1 MLVLKLLPN
10 KLLGKYSVVLVV
22 LKEKETIMGNG
33 GIVGAG
39 VLLIIIGLLLLT
51 GILQFLITAVGWI
64 AIIAG
69 VIVGVIGLV
78 SMIKGGNRGY

>member
-1 MLVLKLLPN
+1 
-10 KLLGKYSVVLVV
+10 
-22 LKEKETIMGNG
+22 MGNG
-33 GIVGAG
+33 GMVGAG

>member
-1 MLVLKLLPN
+1 MLPSKI
-10 KLLGKYSVVLVV
+10 LGKKTRLC
-22 LKEKETIMGNG
+22 LEEKETFMGNG
-33 GIVGAG
+33 GMVGAG

-51 GILQFLITAVGWI
+51 GILQALLTVVGWI

-69 VIVGVIGLV
+69 VVVGVIGLV

>member
-1 MLVLKLLPN
+1 
-10 KLLGKYSVVLVV
+10 
-22 LKEKETIMGNG
+22 MGNG

-51 GILQFLITAVGWI
+51 GILQALITVVGWV

>member
-1 MLVLKLLPN
+1 
-10 KLLGKYSVVLVV
+10 
-22 LKEKETIMGNG
+22 MGNG
-33 GIVGAG
+33 GMVGAG

-51 GILQFLITAVGWI
+51 GILQALLTVVGWI

-69 VIVGVIGLV
+69 VVVGVIGLV

>member
-1 MLVLKLLPN
+1 
-10 KLLGKYSVVLVV
+10 
-22 LKEKETIMGNG
+22 MGNG

-51 GILQFLITAVGWI
+51 GILQFLITVVGWI

-69 VIVGVIGLV
+69 VVIGVIGLV